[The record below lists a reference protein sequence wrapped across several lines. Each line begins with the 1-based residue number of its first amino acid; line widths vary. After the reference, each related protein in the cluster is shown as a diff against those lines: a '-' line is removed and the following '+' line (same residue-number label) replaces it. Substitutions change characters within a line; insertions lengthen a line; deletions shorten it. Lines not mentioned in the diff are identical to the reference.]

1 MALAVVLQ
9 CIGCLGLALS
19 RYEKFIEE
27 NKWRKYEETIGTII
41 SRGFALTDLVK
52 LANGMF
58 GKMIMIQYSVN
69 LFYTTFGIY
78 FSTCVFNVYA
88 NKSGQVN
95 EFLLIF
101 CIANI
106 ALVVLSLYQ
115 LHVLQDVGQ
124 KLCDHFTGIR
134 ENMEAA
140 SIKMSRSPDPEKD
153 RQLQVLIARYSAT
166 TTSPMRPCDV
176 FNMNAANFVSIGGIV
191 LTYIIVL
198 LQFKHSSGSGLN
210 LNFGEIRSF
219 MQNKTIDD
227 LRAFL
232 NNRTSAGGGGLFPLL
247 AHGRGRPR
255 LRLADRFGL
264 GASHT

>member
-78 FSTCVFNVYA
+78 FSTSVFNVYA

-106 ALVVLSLYQ
+106 A
-115 LHVLQDVGQ
+115 
-124 KLCDHFTGIR
+124 F
-134 ENMEAA
+134 
-140 SIKMSRSPDPEKD
+140 
-153 RQLQVLIARYSAT
+153 LIARYSAT

-219 MQNKTIDD
+219 MQNKTMDD

-232 NNRTSAGGGGLFPLL
+232 NNRTSAGGGGGLFPLL